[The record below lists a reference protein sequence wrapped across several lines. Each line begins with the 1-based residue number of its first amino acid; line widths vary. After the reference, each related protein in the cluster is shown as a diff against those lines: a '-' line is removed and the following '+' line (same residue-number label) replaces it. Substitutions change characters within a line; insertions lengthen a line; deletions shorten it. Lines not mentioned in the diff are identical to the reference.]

1 METST
6 WAWRINPCLMGRI
19 SCDCS
24 LLTGVTQNI
33 TFLFNFWAES
43 NFVLGC
49 WIWSFI
55 LVNAW
60 QKCLTFQTVLANLFH
75 KMKLFS
81 NLYFY
86 DVMATLTDTPLPFM
100 DATVPL
106 VISSKIKHKSFNCL
120 PLKACLLC
128 VCVFQFRLEVSH
140 EISLSNVSFT
150 RLPLSLLL
158 KPCKSQ
164 SICKVVA

>member
-86 DVMATLTDTPLPFM
+86 DVMATLTDTPFTFYGCDCTPSYFFKDKTQIFQLFTLEGM
-100 DATVPL
+100 LAV
-106 VISSKIKHKSFNCL
+106 
-120 PLKACLLC
+120 C
-128 VCVFQFRLEVSH
+128 VCF
-140 EISLSNVSFT
+140 
-150 RLPLSLLL
+150 
-158 KPCKSQ
+158 
-164 SICKVVA
+164 SIPVGGIAWDFLVECEFY